1 MNPSLTNNLI
11 LKLLILYRLKPVYLV
26 RDSETV
32 VKARASS
39 QPLVGC
45 LLVNVLSVGRSS
57 LKLPYKIL
65 NLLKVFNNL

>member
-11 LKLLILYRLKPVYLV
+11 LKLSILYRLKPVYLV

-39 QPLVGC
+39 QPLEGC
-45 LLVNVLSVGRSS
+45 LLVNVISVGCCP
-57 LKLPYKIL
+57 LKLSYKM
-65 NLLKVFNNL
+65 LKR